1 MASHCGSTEPLSW
14 VNGVRSE
21 TISVM
26 DRGLAYGDGLFETM
40 RLHQGAIKLA
50 PWHLSRLVSGAKR
63 LGINVDPLWLD
74 AQLNAVVADI
84 SSNCSQPENRLG
96 ILKLILTR
104 GTGSGGYTP
113 DPTCRPNLIGSYRC
127 IDISADPAVTE
138 LIVCPVRLSRSVLLG
153 GLKHLNRLEYVLA
166 AGQGVLQRTQQWLLL
181 DETEKLVETLTHNIF
196 WVKQGTLVTPDTTY
210 SGVAGVM
217 RQWILEQ
224 ASSLGLTTSVGHF
237 ALDELKTADEVFI
250 CNSVRGIWPVA
261 RLEKTPF
268 KPGSITRQLQT
279 RLDLFWL

>member
-1 MASHCGSTEPLSW
+1 MVSHCGSTEPLSW

-40 RLHQGAIKLA
+40 RIHQGAIKLA
-50 PWHLSRLVSGAKR
+50 AWHLCRLVSGAKR
-63 LGINVDPLWLD
+63 LGIDVDPLWLD
-74 AQLNAVVADI
+74 AQLNVVVADI
-84 SSNCSQPENRLG
+84 SSNCSQPENHLG

-113 DPTCRPNLIGSYRC
+113 DPTCRPNLIGSYRS
-127 IDISADPAVTE
+127 IDVSAHPAGIE
-138 LIVCPVRLSRSVLLG
+138 LIVCPVRLSRSELLG

-196 WVKQGTLVTPDTTY
+196 WVKQGALVTPDTTY

-237 ALDELKTADEVFI
+237 ALDELETADEVFI
-250 CNSVRGIWPVA
+250 CNSVRGIWPVV
-261 RLEKTPF
+261 RLEKTAF
-268 KPGSITRQLQT
+268 KPGAITRRLQAH
-279 RLDLFWL
+279 LDLFWL